1 MKIAQLQKYVL
12 YATIANG
19 EKKAA
24 PATDALGANRKG
36 TWMGSSDTMA
46 LLGDTLIELSE
57 RAPLEKIS
65 ISNIV
70 DASGKNRKTFYYHF
84 DSKEALVHWTFRR
97 DMASMLLQHANP
109 DTLVYETQGAGT
121 YPTLPYYV
129 RKKIGVRSLDG
140 SPFIL
145 SLAACFEL
153 RRSYY
158 AKALRPVGADS
169 LRAYLKRLYTPA
181 MEDDVLSI
189 LSNRYLP
196 RNNVRFLAEF
206 YVGALVSYFAERVI
220 DPSCTD
226 LVEDMGP
233 FDNLVHSSLEWE
245 IKEQQLRRNL

>member
-1 MKIAQLQKYVL
+1 M
-12 YATIANG
+12 
-19 EKKAA
+19 
-24 PATDALGANRKG
+24 
-36 TWMGSSDTMA
+36 
-46 LLGDTLIELSE
+46 
-57 RAPLEKIS
+57 
-65 ISNIV
+65 
-70 DASGKNRKTFYYHF
+70 
-84 DSKEALVHWTFRR
+84 
-97 DMASMLLQHANP
+97 
-109 DTLVYETQGAGT
+109 
-121 YPTLPYYV
+121 
-129 RKKIGVRSLDG
+129 
-140 SPFIL
+140 
-145 SLAACFEL
+145 AACFEL